1 MECSQPLAAFV
12 CPHRG
17 FPIRRDRL
25 TLTGSLGRRPKKVN
39 YRAIVDPVVCRLRQF
54 PFCEFAIGF
63 SPIRGAPCGRRFST
77 GLLYLVFFIP
87 LHPPASWKLSED
99 YG

>member
-39 YRAIVDPVVCRLRQF
+39 YSAIVDPV
-54 PFCEFAIGF
+54 

-87 LHPPASWKLSED
+87 LHPPASWKLSEN